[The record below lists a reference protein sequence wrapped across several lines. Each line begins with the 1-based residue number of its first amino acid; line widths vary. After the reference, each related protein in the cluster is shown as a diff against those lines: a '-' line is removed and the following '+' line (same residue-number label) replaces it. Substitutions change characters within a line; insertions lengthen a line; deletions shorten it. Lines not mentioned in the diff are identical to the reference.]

1 MADFYHCINSE
12 SGRYIIHEVDIGAGA
27 IEKEKYIG
35 VRLGVN
41 WPTEKSKGAYVAL
54 GQPVQD
60 RLDVF
65 APPLTLLD
73 EYVYDGL
80 SLDEFFGRLTD
91 SYSLLSCEI
100 VYCDTDNQALYTAL
114 LDYLDRHHLGYVTA
128 IGAPYLKDFFAGISV
143 ANDWLTARKLEL
155 HKDSITRAELRSI
168 SREDLQQDPALRFP
182 LANALRFAISGF
194 RKFPARPPITIG
206 RPGNMSNGWM
216 L

>member
-1 MADFYHCINSE
+1 MADFYHCIASE
-12 SGRYIIHEVDIGAGA
+12 GGRHIIHEVDIGGGA
-27 IEKEKYIG
+27 IRKERYIG
-35 VRLGVN
+35 VRLGVS
-41 WPTEKSKGAYVAL
+41 WPTQKAKGAYVVL

-60 RLDVF
+60 RLDAF
-65 APPLTLLD
+65 SPPLTLLD
-73 EYVYDGL
+73 EYEYNGL

-100 VYCDTDNQALYTAL
+100 IYCDTDNQSLYTAF
-114 LDYLDRHHLGYVTA
+114 LDYLDRHRLGYVTT

-155 HKDSITRAELRSI
+155 HKDSLTRAELRSI
-168 SREDLQQDPALRFP
+168 SREDLRQEPELRFP
-182 LANALRFAISGF
+182 LANALRFAIAGF

-206 RPGNMSNGWM
+206 RSFDVNHGWM